1 MILVTGASGKTGRAI
16 TAALARRGQ
25 AVRAL
30 VHRAESASTIAAAGA
45 AEVAIGD
52 MGRQEELRAACQGV
66 DAVYHICPNLHPEE
80 VALAETLLAAVAEA
94 GVRRIVYHSVLH
106 PQVEAMPHHWRKMRV
121 EELLFTCDVAWTI
134 LQPAAYMQNVFA
146 YWRQIVEEGV
156 YRVPYAV
163 TARLGMVDLEDVA
176 EAAASVL
183 TGSGHEY
190 ATYELAGPEI
200 LDQVQV
206 AAVLSA
212 QLGKPVRAEAQER
225 GEWAEGARRGGLGE
239 DAIDTLL
246 RMFAYYEQYGFFG
259 SGTVLAHLLGRTPR
273 TWAEV
278 VAREMARGFTPARR
292 A

>member
-30 VHRAESASTIAAAGA
+30 VHRAENASTIAAAGA

-52 MGRQEELRAACQGV
+52 MSRQVEIHTACLGV

-146 YWRQIVEEGV
+146 YWRQIVDEGV

-200 LDQVQV
+200 LDQAQV

-212 QLGKPVRAEAQER
+212 QLGKPVWAEAQER

-259 SGTVLAHLLGRTPR
+259 SDTVLAHLLGRIPATL
-273 TWAEV
+273 AEV

>member
-30 VHRAESASTIAAAGA
+30 VHRAESASAIAAAGA

-80 VALAETLLAAVAEA
+80 VALAETLLAAMTEA
-94 GVRRIVYHSVLH
+94 GVHRIVYHSVLH

-121 EELLFTCDVAWTI
+121 EELLLTCDVAWTI

-146 YWRQIVEEGV
+146 YWQQIVEEGV
-156 YRVPYAV
+156 YRIPYAV

-176 EAAASVL
+176 EAAASAL

-212 QLGKPVRAEAQER
+212 QLGKPVRTEVQDRAA
-225 GEWAEGARRGGLGE
+225 WAADARRNGLGE
-239 DAIDTLL
+239 KAIDTLL
-246 RMFAYYEQYGFFG
+246 RMFEYYEQYGFLG
-259 SGTVLAHLLGRTPR
+259 SGTVLAYLLGRTPR
-273 TWAEV
+273 SWAEV
-278 VAREMARGFTPARR
+278 VAREMARGFTSARR